1 MTEPTK
7 SRHSESLICLLA
19 AILPITI
26 TGTPITV
33 QPGMVQGMVDY
44 MGMNDVGAGFVAS
57 AEMAGLMVA
66 TVLFAFFG
74 SRLDWRKTYGW
85 GLAVVAVAN
94 LGSVLL
100 GSGTSFTALRI
111 LAGAGAG
118 IVAAIGFAALG
129 ETENAPRNYG
139 LAVATIIGYS
149 GLALWALPALFA
161 GGGYDAFLI
170 AYGLLSAACLPFVPF
185 LARRDSAERN
195 AADVAGVPFVNGLSQ
210 VGFLAVAAMFVFF
223 TGYAAAWT
231 YMALIG
237 RDLGLNEGE
246 VAHALS
252 LSQFAGVAGALAIV
266 VQSGKIHD
274 LVQAGVILAAGA
286 LAIFGFTLHQDYGVF
301 LALNCIFQ
309 FCWNAGQPL
318 LLGIVA
324 SRDLDG
330 RMLRFT
336 IPMQYIGLAAGPAFA
351 AYRLGGHGDYNAVMI
366 GAGLLA
372 ALTPLAIAP
381 LIVKQRPRRQTAPA

>member
-1 MTEPTK
+1 MIDTPK
-7 SRHSESLICLLA
+7 AGRSGPLLAILA

-44 MGMNDVGAGFVAS
+44 MGMDDVRAGFVAS
-57 AEMAGLMVA
+57 AEMTGLMLA
-66 TVLFAFFG
+66 TVLFAFV
-74 SRLDWRKTYGW
+74 SHRVNWRKAYGR
-85 GLAVVAVAN
+85 GLVIVALAN
-94 LGSVLL
+94 VGSVLL
-100 GSGTSFTALRI
+100 AAGTLFTALRAI
-111 LAGAGAG
+111 AGAGAG
-118 IVAAIGFAALG
+118 IVAAIGFATLG

-139 LAVATIIGYS
+139 WAVATIIGYS

-161 GGGYDAFLI
+161 LGGYHAFLI
-170 AYGLLSAACLPFVPF
+170 AYAVLSAACLPLVPH
-185 LARRDSAERN
+185 LTRRTESET
-195 AADVAGVPFVNGLSQ
+195 AGLDETPAGKWALSP
-210 VGFLAVAAMFVFF
+210 VGALAVGSMLVFF

-237 RDLGLNEGE
+237 RDLGLDEGQ

-266 VQSGKIHD
+266 IQSGKVHD
-274 LVQAGVILAAGA
+274 LIQSCVILAAGA
-286 LAIFGFTLHQDYGVF
+286 AAIFGFTLQQDYGVF
-301 LALNCIFQ
+301 LALNCVFQ

-324 SRDLDG
+324 SRDDDG

-351 AYRLGGHGDYNAVMI
+351 AYQLGSHSDYRAVMI
-366 GAGLLA
+366 GAGVVA
-372 ALTPLAIAP
+372 AIAPIAIAP
-381 LIVKQRPRRQTAPA
+381 LILSRKPRAQTTGA